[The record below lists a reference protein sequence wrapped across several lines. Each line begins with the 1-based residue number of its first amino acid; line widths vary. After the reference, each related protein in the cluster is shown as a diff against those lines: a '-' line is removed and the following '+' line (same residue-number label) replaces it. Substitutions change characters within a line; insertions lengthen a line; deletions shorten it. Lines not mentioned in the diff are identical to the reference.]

1 MEQETKQ
8 TSWFSRHKILTGIG
22 ILFVIGAVAN
32 AIDPV
37 EPSPNTGSSSET
49 MVTTEESEKTEVIE
63 VSASVLLDEYDSN
76 AIAAGEKYEDK
87 TLQIT
92 GIISDIGTDIRD
104 EAYVKLADTV
114 GAFNGVQCF
123 FNRGN
128 ASTISTLN
136 KGETITLQGLVSR
149 ELIGNVIVED
159 CQVVQ

>member
-1 MEQETKQ
+1 METETKQ
-8 TSWFSRHKILTGIG
+8 TSWFARHKILTGIG
-22 ILFVIGAVAN
+22 IFFIIGAVAN

-37 EPSPNTGSSSET
+37 EPNSTEDSIPEAT
-49 MVTTEESEKTEVIE
+49 VTTEESKPIEVIE
-63 VSASVLLDEYDSN
+63 VSASRLLNEYDSN

-87 TLQIT
+87 PLKIT

-123 FNRGN
+123 FNRDT
-128 ASTISTLN
+128 ASTVSSLSKGSTV
-136 KGETITLQGLVSR
+136 TLQGIATR
-149 ELIGNVIVED
+149 EVIGNVIVED